1 MSRIGAFE
9 AKTHFSSLLDRVANG
24 EEITITKHG
33 KAVARLVSA
42 ESIEAS
48 APESAFR
55 KLKELRRANT
65 LGGISWK
72 ELRDEGR
79 K

>member
-1 MSRIGAFE
+1 MSKIGAFE

-33 KAVARLVSA
+33 KAIARLVSA
-42 ESIEAS
+42 ESTEAVAPAS
-48 APESAFR
+48 AFQ
-55 KLKELRRANT
+55 KLKELRRTNT

>member
-1 MSRIGAFE
+1 MSKIGAFE

-33 KAVARLVSA
+33 KAIARLVSA
-42 ESIEAS
+42 EPIEAAAS
-48 APESAFR
+48 NSAFQ